1 MKVFLKVLNS
11 LKKSKIDNPY
21 LNCQYDRGWNDAI
34 AKVEELVSSY
44 SVSDMWIPADVK
56 LPPDPD
62 ENIPFEDLPEY
73 IVTMRWASLPTSLTY
88 IGDGEWVDV
97 NGHRVGYPV
106 AWMPM
111 PEVYKEK
118 GDRT

>member
-1 MKVFLKVLNS
+1 MKIFLKTLGK
-11 LKKSKIDNPY
+11 LKKSEPSEQECK
-21 LNCQYDRGWNDAI
+21 YDKGWNDAI
-34 AKVEELVSSY
+34 VKVEELISSY
-44 SVSDMWIPADVK
+44 NVSDMWIPADVK

-73 IVTMRWASLPTSLTY
+73 IVTMRRASLPTSLTY
-88 IGDGEWVDV
+88 IGDGEWVDG
-97 NGHRVGYPV
+97 NGREVGSPV